1 MAKDLPDLSE
11 RCTDISSAYK
21 KDGKT
26 PITDA
31 HDGYG
36 YVAAPVARR
45 IEALLNERL
54 RVAENKIV
62 LLEHAQ
68 KETNDTLKK
77 IQFFEHKLN
86 LLISNHEQRP
96 TNEDQRGDST

>member
-21 KDGKT
+21 KDGNT

-31 HDGYG
+31 HDGWG
-36 YVAAPVARR
+36 YIPAPVARR

-54 RVAENKIV
+54 RVAENKIE

-68 KETNDTLKK
+68 KEINGTLKK

-86 LLISNHEQRP
+86 SLITKHE
-96 TNEDQRGDST
+96 